1 MSGQQPKF
9 GELWSQG
16 SLSECAYEVI
26 REQILRGKL
35 PLGGALSRRRLA
47 AALEMSLLPIGEAL
61 QRLES
66 EGLVESRPRVGTRVC
81 IPTPEDIRDSYIIRE
96 ALESQSARLFVQK
109 ASPTERRELCRMAE
123 HTDVLFNRC
132 VGGETDAEF
141 LFEVHT
147 YHCQFHLRIAEC
159 TGSRSLRQAL
169 DKNHVLIFNWLFDV
183 SVHHQARPP
192 RFHRE
197 LAEVLCGNDPEAA
210 DAAMRK
216 HIRYGLEGM
225 VTAIQALTGG
235 VWRLRRSPA
244 KPKGGATGPG
254 SRKELR
260 HAVMAEAESDF
271 ASVPV
276 AGRLAPVSTVTV
288 LSGESPQH
296 RRKPSGQ

>member
-1 MSGQQPKF
+1 MTRNDNRRSRRQPKL
-9 GELWSQG
+9 GQLWSEG

-35 PLGGALSRRRLA
+35 PLGATLSRRRLA
-47 AALEMSLLPIGEAL
+47 VALGMSLLPISEAL

-66 EGLVESRPRVGTRVC
+66 EGLVESKPRVGTRVC
-81 IPTPEDIRDSYIIRE
+81 VPTPEDIRDSYIIRE

-109 ASPTERRELCRMAE
+109 ASPQERRELCRMAE

-132 VGGETDAEF
+132 VGGETDPEF

-147 YHCQFHLRIAEC
+147 YHCQLHLRIAEC
-159 TGSRSLRQAL
+159 TGSKALRQAL

-197 LAEVLCGNDPEAA
+197 LAEVLCGNDAEAA

-216 HIRYGLEGM
+216 HIRYGLEGI
-225 VTAIQALTGG
+225 VTTIQARAGG
-235 VWRLRRSPA
+235 AWRLRRSL
-244 KPKGGATGPG
+244 TGPKKG
-254 SRKELR
+254 SATVPGTPEDLQ
-260 HAVMAEAESDF
+260 HAAYES
-271 ASVPV
+271 SR
-276 AGRLAPVSTVTV
+276 G
-288 LSGESPQH
+288 
-296 RRKPSGQ
+296 

>member
-1 MSGQQPKF
+1 MAGQQPKVR
-9 GELWSQG
+9 ELWSGG

-35 PLGGALSRRRLA
+35 PLGATLSRRRLA
-47 AALEMSLLPIGEAL
+47 TALEMSLVPIGEAL

-109 ASPTERRELCRMAE
+109 ASPLERRELRRMAE

-141 LFEVHT
+141 LYEVHT

-197 LAEVLCGNDPEAA
+197 LAEVLCGNDVEAA
-210 DAAMRK
+210 DAAMRE

-225 VTAIQALTGG
+225 VTAIQARTGG
-235 VWRLRRSPA
+235 VWRLRRSLVNR
-244 KPKGGATGPG
+244 KRGASKPG
-254 SRKELR
+254 SRKELQ
-260 HAVMAEAESDF
+260 HAIIGETEPDS

-276 AGRLAPVSTVTV
+276 AGRLAPVSTVTA
-288 LSGESPQH
+288 LSGEAPQH
-296 RRKPSGQ
+296 GRKASGQ

>member
-1 MSGQQPKF
+1 MSGQQPKL
-9 GELWSQG
+9 GELWSEG

-35 PLGGALSRRRLA
+35 PLGATLSRRRLA
-47 AALEMSLLPIGEAL
+47 ATLGMSLLPISEAL

-81 IPTPEDIRDSYIIRE
+81 IPTPEDIRDSYVIRE

-109 ASPTERRELCRMAE
+109 ASPLERRELCRMAE

-132 VGGETDAEF
+132 VGGETDPEF

-159 TGSRSLRQAL
+159 TGSRALRQAL
-169 DKNHVLIFNWLFDV
+169 DKNHVLIFNWLLDV
-183 SVHHQARPP
+183 SVRYQARPP

-197 LAEVLCGNDPEAA
+197 LAEVLCGNDAEGA

-225 VTAIQALTGG
+225 VTTIQARTGRA
-235 VWRLRRSPA
+235 WRLRRSLAEA
-244 KPKGGATGPG
+244 KGSATGPEP
-254 SRKELR
+254 S
-260 HAVMAEAESDF
+260 EAPQN
-271 ASVPV
+271 A
-276 AGRLAPVSTVTV
+276 TI
-288 LSGESPQH
+288 SG
-296 RRKPSGQ
+296 